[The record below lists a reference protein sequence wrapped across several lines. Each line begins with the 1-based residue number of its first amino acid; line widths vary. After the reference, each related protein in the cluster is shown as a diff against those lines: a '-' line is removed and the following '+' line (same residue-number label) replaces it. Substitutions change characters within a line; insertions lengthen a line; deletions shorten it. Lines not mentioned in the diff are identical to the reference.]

1 MFDWLEDLL
10 RALGDLLGDAFKE
23 IGEAVSKA
31 IWDTMLS
38 WLYETAY
45 TALAAFFNLI
55 NGFGAEIFELGWVKA
70 AISFFVKFAWGL
82 FVVGLVVAIFDVAVE
97 YQHGR
102 ANIRSCTLNILKG
115 FFACSLIGTLPI
127 ELYKF
132 CITLQL
138 TFSRNLVHAFTLTQR
153 TDFPGLVTDVFN
165 SVFDIQT
172 GHKGFIDLVFL
183 FAFAYCCVKLFFQN
197 LKRGGILMIQIGV
210 GTLYMFSVPRG
221 YTDGFNQ
228 WMKQVI
234 AICLTAFLQTT
245 LFYLGL
251 LTMADK
257 LVLGLGIMFAANEVP
272 RIAQQFGLDSSVR
285 VNVMSV
291 VHTASTTANL
301 VRLVGKA
308 AGK

>member
-10 RALGDLLGDAFKE
+10 RALGDMFGDAYQQ

-31 IWDTMLS
+31 IWDTMLK
-38 WLYETAY
+38 WFYEIVY
-45 TALAAFFNLI
+45 TALAAFFDMI
-55 NGFGAEIFELGWVKA
+55 NGFGAEIFELGWVQA
-70 AISFFVKFAWGL
+70 AIALFVKFGWGL
-82 FVVGLVVAIFDVAVE
+82 YVVGVVVAIFDVAVE

-102 ANIRSCTLNILKG
+102 ANIRSCSINILKG
-115 FFACSLIGTLPI
+115 FFACSLIGTVPV

-132 CITLQL
+132 CITLQFQ
-138 TFSRNLVHAFTLTQR
+138 FSKNLVDAYVLSNR
-153 TDFPGLVTDVFN
+153 VDFPKLVADIFEKI
-165 SVFDIQT
+165 FDLET
-172 GHKGFIDLVFL
+172 GHQGFIDLVFL
-183 FAFAYCCVKLFFQN
+183 LAFAYCVIKLFFQN

-251 LTMADK
+251 LTMSDQ

-272 RIAQQFGLDSSVR
+272 RIAQQFGLDSSVK
-285 VNVMSV
+285 VNMMSV
-291 VHTASTTANL
+291 VHTATTTASL
-301 VRLVGKA
+301 VRAVGKA
-308 AGK
+308 VK